1 MHVGD
6 GAWVLVDS
14 CGRTDAPTALEYLEI
29 LGVDPGEAVKLIVAS
44 HWHDDHIRGI
54 AQMAAVCRKAKFCC
68 SNVLCADE
76 FLGVVHALD
85 NRHFAASSSGVREIY
100 SVFSR
105 LREVGGVPTWAVAN
119 RRIFVH
125 GLCRIWALSPSD
137 DAFVDFMRAMS
148 PLLPRAGQAETRVP
162 SRSPNEIAVALRI
175 EVGDIAVLLGAD
187 LEQRG
192 WSKILEDEA
201 RPSGTASAFKV
212 SHHGSESADESAV
225 WEEMLEVDP
234 IAILTPWR
242 RGNRALPTNRDV
254 RRILGRSSHAYA
266 TAKTGVV
273 RPTRRGRAVERTIGE
288 SGIRLQ
294 RTPAPGVV
302 RLRRPIALHTQWQVE
317 LLGPACHLR
326 EYLG

>member
-1 MHVGD
+1 
-6 GAWVLVDS
+6 
-14 CGRTDAPTALEYLEI
+14 
-29 LGVDPGEAVKLIVAS
+29 
-44 HWHDDHIRGI
+44 
-54 AQMAAVCRKAKFCC
+54 MAAVCRKAKFCC

-105 LREVGGVPTWAVAN
+105 LREVGCVPIWAVAN
-119 RRIFVH
+119 RRILVH

-148 PLLPRAGQAETRVP
+148 PLLPRAGHAETRIP
-162 SRSPNEIAVALRI
+162 GRSPNEVAVALRI

-192 WSKILEDEA
+192 WLKILEDEA
-201 RPSGTASAFKV
+201 RPSGPVSAFKV
-212 SHHGSESADESAV
+212 PHHGSESADEPAV

-242 RGNRALPTNRDV
+242 RGNRTLPTSRDV
-254 RRILGRSSHAYA
+254 RRILGRSSDAYA
-266 TAKTGVV
+266 TAKTGAV

-288 SGIRLQ
+288 SGIRLR

-317 LLGPACHLR
+317 LQGPACHLR
-326 EYLG
+326 EYT

>member
-192 WSKILEDEA
+192 WSKIL
-201 RPSGTASAFKV
+201 
-212 SHHGSESADESAV
+212 
-225 WEEMLEVDP
+225 
-234 IAILTPWR
+234 
-242 RGNRALPTNRDV
+242 
-254 RRILGRSSHAYA
+254 AYA

-294 RTPAPGVV
+294 RTPAPGGRSTTSSDRSAHAMAGRIAGSRVPSEGV
-302 RLRRPIALHTQWQVE
+302 FRVISVRTWPRTLVRGSITVNAFTASSGPRSGCRLRGEFRCGVE
-317 LLGPACHLR
+317 VQSPSRNRGA
-326 EYLG
+326 